1 MALRLITAPASEPL
15 DIELD
20 VKPHLR
26 IDFNDDDSY
35 LNGLLTAVREYVE
48 KTELSSALVTQTWE
62 LVLDSWPTLPLR
74 FPKPP
79 LQSVTSITY
88 IDIDGGSGTVASSAY
103 LVDVDSWPGRL
114 VLKINQSWPS
124 VTLREIGGVVIRFV
138 AGYGDAIEDVPAPIR
153 QAMLL
158 TISDLY
164 ENRENS
170 PIVPGTTEPIRM
182 PFAARQLLASYRRR
196 QF

>member
-1 MALRLITAPASEPL
+1 MALRLITAPTAEPL

-26 IDFNDDDSY
+26 VDFSDDDGYIQS
-35 LNGLLTAVREYVE
+35 LLTAVREHVE
-48 KTELSSALVTQTWE
+48 VTELSSALMTQTWE
-62 LVLDSWPTLPLR
+62 LVLDDWPRLPLV

-79 LQSVTSITY
+79 LQSVTSIKYT
-88 IDIDGGSGTVASSAY
+88 DIDGAESIFSSAAY
-103 LVDVDSWPGRL
+103 QVDADSWPGRL
-114 VLKINQSWPS
+114 VLKIGQSWPT

-138 AGYGDAIEDVPAPIR
+138 AGYGGAIEDVPAPIR
-153 QAMLL
+153 QAMQLI
-158 TISDLY
+158 ISDLY

-170 PIVPGTTEPIRM
+170 PVITGTIMPVVL

>member
-1 MALRLITAPASEPL
+1 MALRLVTAPALEPL
-15 DIELD
+15 DLD
-20 VKPHLR
+20 ADAKPHLR
-26 IDFNDDDSY
+26 VDFNDDNAHI
-35 LNGLLTAVREYVE
+35 LGLITAVRDHVE
-48 KTELSSALVTQTWE
+48 VTELSSALLSQTWE
-62 LVLDSWPTLPLR
+62 LVLDDWPTSPLT

-88 IDIDGGSGTVASSAY
+88 TDIDGNSDTVDSSAY
-103 LVDVDSWPGRL
+103 LVDADSWPGRL
-114 VLKINQSWPS
+114 VLRNGQSWPS

-138 AGYGDAIEDVPAPIR
+138 AGYGDDIEDVPTPIR

-158 TISDLY
+158 ILSDWY

-170 PIVPGTTEPIRM
+170 PMMAGTNEIIAL
-182 PFAARQLLASYRRR
+182 PFAARQLLASYRKR